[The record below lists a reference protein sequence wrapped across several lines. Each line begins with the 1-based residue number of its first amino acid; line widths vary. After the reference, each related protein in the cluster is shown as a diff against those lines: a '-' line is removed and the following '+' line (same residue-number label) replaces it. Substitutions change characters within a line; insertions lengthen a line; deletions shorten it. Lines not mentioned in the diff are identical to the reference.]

1 MNDQTPRRL
10 KGSLLERAAPGFHYA
25 PAPVEDMPAAP
36 GARPVQ
42 KPAEVPMAPPRA
54 ETPVVAP
61 APSPEPR
68 PVVAAPVVEPE
79 PVAAAPVI
87 EPEPVE
93 IEPVYLP
100 ESASV
105 PEAVPTEDRD
115 AGFGEPALRLG
126 EEFFA
131 YEPAPQMATAFAD
144 VPDVASIDRD
154 VLERGGMLIPG
165 GPITPLAE
173 EFRMVKRQLLLTAR
187 AVAAKDTV
195 KAADRAR
202 MILVCS
208 ARPNEGKTFCA
219 INLALSMATEK
230 DVEVLLVDAD
240 FAKPDVLSRL
250 GLQSGPGLLDVLA
263 GSVSDVEDCI
273 IETDVPQLSVLP
285 AGARSISDTELL
297 ASDRAR
303 AVIDGLAEANPRRIV
318 IFDSPPALAASPAS
332 VLALHVGQVMLVVRA
347 DKTSEGDLRQAVN
360 TLDACEHIQLVLNSV
375 SFQPGG
381 RRFGSYYEYGEEG
394 R

>member
-10 KGSLLERAAPGFHYA
+10 KGSLLERAAPSFHYA
-25 PAPVEDMPAAP
+25 PPPVEPPEEAP
-36 GARPVQ
+36 TPPPVR
-42 KPAEVPMAPPRA
+42 KRA
-54 ETPVVAP
+54 
-61 APSPEPR
+61 
-68 PVVAAPVVEPE
+68 AAPVAQPAMVIPPLVPQAPVPPPEVQVEPALAPPQPEPAPVQQVPEPIVVPEPEPAPEPE
-79 PVAAAPVI
+79 PVQPALARGIPA
-87 EPEPVE
+87 EPEPQ
-93 IEPVYLP
+93 I
-100 ESASV
+100 
-105 PEAVPTEDRD
+105 
-115 AGFGEPALRLG
+115 
-126 EEFFA
+126 
-131 YEPAPQMATAFAD
+131 ATARPAGRRTA
-144 VPDVASIDRD
+144 PLDRE
-154 VLERGGMLIPG
+154 VLEQGGMLMPG
-165 GPITPLAE
+165 AAITPLAE

-187 AVAAKDTV
+187 AVAAKDTA

-208 ARPNEGKTFCA
+208 AQPSDGKTFCA

-240 FAKPDVLSRL
+240 FPKPDLLPRL
-250 GLQSGPGLLDVLA
+250 GLPSGPGLLDVLA
-263 GSVSDVEDCI
+263 GSVASVEECI
-273 IETDVPQLSVLP
+273 IDTDVPQLSVLP

-303 AVIDGLAEANPRRIV
+303 ALLDGLAQANPRRIV

-347 DKTSEGDLRQAVN
+347 DRTSEGDLRAAVN
-360 TLDACEHIQLVLNSV
+360 TLDGCEHIQLVLNSV

-381 RRFGSYYEYGEEG
+381 RRFGSYYEYGEES

>member
-1 MNDQTPRRL
+1 MNDQTPRRY
-10 KGSLLERAAPGFHYA
+10 KGSLLERAAAKFDYAPVGPTPAGPSARA
-25 PAPVEDMPAAP
+25 PAPVQPAPKPVAPEPHPREGRQVEEAPATERSAPESDSSQPGPGLRRGAEFEASLAEPVRVAVPPQSRAEDRAQRRS
-36 GARPVQ
+36 GAR
-42 KPAEVPMAPPRA
+42 R
-54 ETPVVAP
+54 VAP
-61 APSPEPR
+61 
-68 PVVAAPVVEPE
+68 
-79 PVAAAPVI
+79 I
-87 EPEPVE
+87 
-93 IEPVYLP
+93 
-100 ESASV
+100 
-105 PEAVPTEDRD
+105 DR
-115 AGFGEPALRLG
+115 EALR
-126 EEFFA
+126 EA
-131 YEPAPQMATAFAD
+131 
-144 VPDVASIDRD
+144 
-154 VLERGGMLIPG
+154 GMLVPG

-187 AVAAKDTV
+187 AVAAKDTA

-208 ARPNEGKTFCA
+208 AQPGEGKTFCA

-240 FAKPDVLSRL
+240 FPKPDVLPRL
-250 GLQSGPGLLDVLA
+250 GLPGGPGLLDVLA
-263 GSVSDVEDCI
+263 GSVASVEDCI
-273 IETDVPQLSVLP
+273 IDTDVPQLSVLP

-303 AVIDGLAEANPRRIV
+303 ALLDGLAEANPRRIV

-347 DKTSEGDLRQAVN
+347 DKTSEGDLRAAVN

>member
-1 MNDQTPRRL
+1 MNDHTPRRL
-10 KGSLLERAAPGFHYA
+10 KGSLLERAAQGFHYA
-25 PAPVEDMPAAP
+25 PAPIDDAP
-36 GARPVQ
+36 QPV
-42 KPAEVPMAPPRA
+42 APPKQRKV
-54 ETPVVAP
+54 ETPVAQPEVQVQPVPVQPQPAPAPVAASEIVPQPAPQAESFPGEGRGPASASQTESLGPGLRRGNEVAETAAVAP
-61 APSPEPR
+61 APEPQ
-68 PVVAAPVVEPE
+68 
-79 PVAAAPVI
+79 I
-87 EPEPVE
+87 
-93 IEPVYLP
+93 
-100 ESASV
+100 
-105 PEAVPTEDRD
+105 
-115 AGFGEPALRLG
+115 
-126 EEFFA
+126 
-131 YEPAPQMATAFAD
+131 ATARPTGRRMA
-144 VPDVASIDRD
+144 PLDRE
-154 VLERGGMLIPG
+154 VLEKGGMLMPDAAIG
-165 GPITPLAE
+165 PLAE

-208 ARPNEGKTFCA
+208 AQPSEGKTFCA

-240 FAKPDVLSRL
+240 FPKPDVLPRL
-250 GLQSGPGLLDVLA
+250 GLPGGPGLLDVLA
-263 GSVSDVEDCI
+263 GTVADVEDCI
-273 IETDVPQLSVLP
+273 IDTDIPQLSVLP
-285 AGARSISDTELL
+285 AGARSNSDTELL

-303 AVIDGLAEANPRRIV
+303 AVIDALAEANPRRIV

-347 DKTSEGDLRQAVN
+347 DQTSESDLRAAVN

-381 RRFGSYYEYGEEG
+381 RRFGSYYEYGEES

>member
-10 KGSLLERAAPGFHYA
+10 KGSLLERAAPSFHYA
-25 PAPVEDMPAAP
+25 PPPVEPPEEAP
-36 GARPVQ
+36 TPPPVH
-42 KPAEVPMAPPRA
+42 KRA
-54 ETPVVAP
+54 
-61 APSPEPR
+61 
-68 PVVAAPVVEPE
+68 AAPVAQPAMVIPPLVPQAPVPPPEVQVEPALAPPQPEPAPVQQVPEPIVVPEPEPAPEPE
-79 PVAAAPVI
+79 PVQPALARGIPA
-87 EPEPVE
+87 EPEPQ
-93 IEPVYLP
+93 I
-100 ESASV
+100 
-105 PEAVPTEDRD
+105 
-115 AGFGEPALRLG
+115 
-126 EEFFA
+126 
-131 YEPAPQMATAFAD
+131 ATARPAGRRTA
-144 VPDVASIDRD
+144 PLDRE
-154 VLERGGMLIPG
+154 VLEQGGMLMPG
-165 GPITPLAE
+165 AAITPLAE

-187 AVAAKDTV
+187 AVAAKDTA

-208 ARPNEGKTFCA
+208 AQPSEGKTFCA

-240 FAKPDVLSRL
+240 FPKPDLLPRL
-250 GLQSGPGLLDVLA
+250 GLPSGPGLLDVLA
-263 GSVSDVEDCI
+263 GSVASVEECI
-273 IETDVPQLSVLP
+273 IDTDVPQLSVLP

-303 AVIDGLAEANPRRIV
+303 ALLDGLAQANPRRIV

-347 DKTSEGDLRQAVN
+347 DRTSEGDLRAAVN
-360 TLDACEHIQLVLNSV
+360 TLDGCEHIQLVLNSV

-381 RRFGSYYEYGEEG
+381 RRFGSYYEYGEES